1 MLTNRSRAA
10 VAAALLVSLAFV
22 LSACG
27 GGQSTVSPRAYART
41 VCGSVGAWQRHIR
54 SRTDQMTASLGSDV
68 SPQKGKEVLGTYLD
82 GVIRE
87 TDQVIDDLNNTGVP
101 DVKGGQ
107 TVASKFVGAFESV
120 RTTLRNARSAVDRLP
135 TGDRTAF
142 KEAASKIGD
151 DIQSSFSSVSSSL
164 SGVGGPDLDAAFN
177 AEKSCQA

>member
-10 VAAALLVSLAFV
+10 VAAVLLVSLALA
-22 LSACG
+22 LSAC

-54 SRTDQMTASLGSDV
+54 SRTDRMTSSLGSDV
-68 SPQKGKEVLGTYLD
+68 SPQKGKEVLATYLD
-82 GVIRE
+82 GVIQE
-87 TDQVIDDLNNTGVP
+87 TDQVISDLNGTGVP

-135 TGDRTAF
+135 TGDRAAF
-142 KEAASKIGD
+142 KEAASKIGE
-151 DIQSSFSSVSSSL
+151 DIQSSFGSVSSSL
-164 SGVGGPDLDAAFN
+164 SGVGGSELDAAFN
-177 AEKSCQA
+177 AEKSCQG